1 MIIRQ
6 ENMNRLI
13 AEQNELGNDLIFPS
27 EDMRLVVLFS
37 TEDRQNKHYK
47 IYDNLRNEFIR
58 RVAKK
63 TMFDEATAIN
73 NSGTLLAFVEDA
85 DIQVRSIRM
94 PNNATLIDNLRPRI
108 AVAEAKLNPA

>member
-1 MIIRQ
+1 
-6 ENMNRLI
+6 
-13 AEQNELGNDLIFPS
+13 
-27 EDMRLVVLFS
+27 
-37 TEDRQNKHYK
+37 
-47 IYDNLRNEFIR
+47 
-58 RVAKK
+58 
-63 TMFDEATAIN
+63 MFDEATAIN